1 MLQLK
6 RFIDQNRN
14 VAFIE
19 DARAELFTLLNKKHA
34 FCLYFNTYS
43 GFHNKHQYEPSAVYH

>member
-14 VAFIE
+14 VALIKV
-19 DARAELFTLLNKKHA
+19 ARAELFTLLNKKHA
-34 FCLYFNTYS
+34 FWLYFN
-43 GFHNKHQYEPSAVYH
+43 NKYQYEPSDVYH